1 MGAGFA
7 QVGLLLLLTVVG
19 LPLFFFG
26 LMAALDRFE
35 RSLSLQPRV
44 AAPRP
49 ALGSPVIDSPASD
62 APLSDAP
69 LSDSPVAG
77 AAAVP
82 ATPEAA
88 VVTLPTPPIVAPSNS
103 ANASKPAAAV

>member
-35 RSLSLQPRV
+35 RSLSRQPRV
-44 AAPRP
+44 AATPS
-49 ALGSPVIDSPASD
+49 ALGSPVIDSAVID
-62 APLSDAP
+62 APVADAP
-69 LSDSPVAG
+69 VADSRVADT
-77 AAAVP
+77 AAASV
-82 ATPEAA
+82 TPEAA
-88 VVTLPTPPIVAPSNS
+88 VVTLPTLPIVASPNA